1 MKKLFIFFSLLLSI
15 TSYGQQV
22 KHVVLV
28 SIDGFRPDFYTQ
40 EHWATPNL
48 KFMAINGVYA
58 KGVKTIF
65 PSVTY
70 PSHTTLST
78 GVLPDKHGVYYNTN
92 VELNTS
98 KAQWIYHSSQV
109 KTSTIWQWAKDKGLT
124 TASVSWPI
132 TLENAYIDYNLPEI
146 WDFKN
151 PSDRIKATTEHAK
164 PKGLFNEVLDKAVG
178 HLESN
183 EFNLSSL
190 AMDENLGRSAAYI
203 LKTYKPNL
211 LTLHLPNT
219 DGAQHTYGREH
230 YEVERAIAGAD
241 KVVGNIIDA
250 VQKAGIE
257 ENTVIIVT
265 GDHGFVTT
273 NFAISPNVWLKEQGL
288 FDKAYF
294 FSSGGSTS
302 LHLYDNKDVKVVAK
316 VKELLTNLPEKYKRG
331 FDIIDEEQG
340 KVRGA
345 DPSVKLSLS
354 GKLGYSFTNNSTGE
368 ALTTSK
374 GGKHG
379 YYPNIQEI
387 YTGFVAYGKPLKQG
401 LVIDSLNLEDV
412 AVIIGKML
420 DLSIPNSVDGIA
432 LPITKAE
439 PK

>member
-1 MKKLFIFFSLLLSI
+1 MKKLFVFFSLLLSI

-40 EHWATPNL
+40 EHWSTPNL
-48 KFMAINGVYA
+48 KFMALNGVHA
-58 KGVKTIF
+58 KRVKTIF

-78 GVLPDKHGVYYNTN
+78 GVLPNKHGVYYNTN

-98 KAQWIYHSSQV
+98 KAQWIYHSNQV
-109 KTSTIWQWAKDKGLT
+109 KASTIWQWAKEKGLT

-151 PSDRIKATTEHAK
+151 PSDRIKATTQYAK
-164 PKGLFNEVLDKAVG
+164 PKGLFNEVLDKAIG
-178 HLESN
+178 HVESD

-257 ENTVIIVT
+257 QNTVIIVT

-288 FDKAYF
+288 FDKVYF

-302 LHLYDNKDVKVVAK
+302 LHLHDNKDVKVVAK

-331 FDIIDEEQG
+331 FDIIDEEQA
-340 KVRGA
+340 KERGA

-354 GKLGYSFTNNSTGE
+354 AKLGYSFTNNSTGE
-368 ALTTSK
+368 VLTISK
-374 GGKHG
+374 AGKHG

-412 AVIIGKML
+412 AVIIGGL
-420 DLSIPNSVDGIA
+420 LELSMPGDVDGIA
-432 LPITKAE
+432 LPIIKSK
-439 PK
+439 P